1 MPSRD
6 RLSDDAVARALA
18 TLPGWERRGD
28 AIVRTFAFPTYMD
41 GIAFVQRVAE
51 AAERA
56 DHHPDMDVRWR
67 KVACA
72 LSTHDRGGITELDVA
87 LAREMDAIF
96 GASSPAS

>member
-1 MPSRD
+1 MPSRE
-6 RLSDDAVARALA
+6 RLSDDAVAQALA

-28 AIVRTFAFPTYMD
+28 ALVRTFEFPAYMD

-72 LSTHDRGGITELDVA
+72 LSTHDRGGITGLDVA

-96 GASSPAS
+96 AAR

>member
-6 RLSDDAVARALA
+6 RLADDAIDRALA

-28 AIVRTFAFPTYMD
+28 AIARTFELPTFMD

-56 DHHPDMDVRWR
+56 DHHPDIDIRWR
-67 KVACA
+67 RVTYA
-72 LSTHDRGGITELDVA
+72 LSTHDRGGVTELDVA
-87 LAREMDAIF
+87 LAREIDGLA
-96 GASSPAS
+96 APR